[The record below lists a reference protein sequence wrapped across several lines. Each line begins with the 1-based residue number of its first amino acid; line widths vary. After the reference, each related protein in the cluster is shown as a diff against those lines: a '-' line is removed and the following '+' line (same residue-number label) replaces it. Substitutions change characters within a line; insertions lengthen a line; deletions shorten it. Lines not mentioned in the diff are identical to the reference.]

1 MISRSK
7 KLPPGS
13 VIGIIGGGQLG
24 RMLSQAAKNLEY
36 KTVILDPIPLCPAG
50 QVSDHQIVANYN
62 SISAAKSLSN
72 FL

>member
-36 KTVILDPIPLCPAG
+36 KTVILDPIPLCPAW

-62 SISAAKSLSN
+62 SISAAKS
-72 FL
+72 